1 MFKPFLP
8 LWPAL
13 RSLSLF
19 VLGAEAI
26 AAGATASVRL
36 DFDQQV
42 GERIERIGMRVT
54 PSQVVVLDAD
64 GRPGLLFDR
73 SSAVLTLLDHQQRS
87 YRRLDPA
94 RIKRLA
100 DEVNAALSRASADA
114 SRLPP
119 AERALAE
126 QRLQQLMGAPV
137 KSAPETRFK
146 SLAQRGEFAGLA
158 CRWHEIQAGP
168 TATGRVCAA
177 MPAQVPGGEGVMAM
191 LGAMAQAYDGLS
203 RQTRIP
209 LALPGNPLLPL
220 LKLGQLPLSLDET
233 RAGVAIRS
241 RLVAVQA
248 QASGVDQ
255 LVPEGFTDGFGGRP

>member
-1 MFKPFLP
+1 MFKPFMP
-8 LWPAL
+8 MRSAL
-13 RSLSLF
+13 HGLCLF
-19 VLGAEAI
+19 LMGVE

-42 GERIERIGMRVT
+42 GERVERIGMRVT
-54 PSQVVVLDAD
+54 PSQVVVLDAE
-64 GRPGLLFDR
+64 GRPSLLFDR

-100 DEVNAALSRASADA
+100 DEVNAALSRASAEA

-126 QRLQQLMGAPV
+126 QRLQHLMGTPAAP
-137 KSAPETRFK
+137 APETRFK
-146 SLAQRGEFAGLA
+146 TLAQRGEFAGLA
-158 CRWHEIQAGP
+158 CRWHQIQAGP
-168 TATGRVCAA
+168 AVTGRVCAA
-177 MPAQVPGGEGVMAM
+177 APGQVPGGEAVMAM
-191 LGAMAQAYDGLS
+191 LAAMAQAYEGLS
-203 RQTRIP
+203 RQVRIP

-220 LKLGQLPLSLDET
+220 LKLGQLPLSLEET

-241 RLVAVQA
+241 RLVAVQV
-248 QASGVDQ
+248 QASGADQ
-255 LVPEGFTDGFGGRP
+255 QLPEGFSDGFGGGS